1 MENIYVVICRWTETD
16 PTSENYGKSEWDIV
30 SSDPTTFEKA
40 TQIKNSARETWL
52 KSQLSRPVGEKN
64 LTNVESVITID
75 HLEQLLK
82 NEL

>member
-40 TQIKNSARETWL
+40 TQIKNSAREAWR
-52 KSQLSRPVGEKN
+52 KSQLSIPLAEQN

-75 HLEQLLK
+75 YLEQLLK